1 MNNQI
6 IFNINQKIDW
16 QVDSAHEAVSMLPG
30 EVCVFRNKNYA
41 TSMNYEGEG
50 SGLAVVK
57 LYIHPLFI
65 PFESKKNSKKH
76 NVFFTFKKLFYFL
89 LRL

>member
-16 QVDSAHEAVSMLPG
+16 QVDSAHETVNMLPG

-41 TSMNYEGEG
+41 TSMNYEGD
-50 SGLAVVK
+50 
-57 LYIHPLFI
+57 
-65 PFESKKNSKKH
+65 KN
-76 NVFFTFKKLFYFL
+76 FQFKSLQMTTDFLKLFFPAFL
-89 LRL
+89 IRIKSNL